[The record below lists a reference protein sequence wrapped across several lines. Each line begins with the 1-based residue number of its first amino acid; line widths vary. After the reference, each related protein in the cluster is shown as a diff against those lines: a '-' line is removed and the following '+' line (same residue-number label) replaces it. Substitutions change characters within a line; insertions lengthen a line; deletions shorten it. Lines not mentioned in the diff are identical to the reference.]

1 MMERNVGL
9 GQLSLLLEATTKCTL
24 PAILGPR
31 KMNTDTSD
39 SDMVQ
44 THSYKKMDL

>member
-1 MMERNVGL
+1 MIEWDVGL

-39 SDMVQ
+39 SDMEW
-44 THSYKKMDL
+44 THWYRKMDL